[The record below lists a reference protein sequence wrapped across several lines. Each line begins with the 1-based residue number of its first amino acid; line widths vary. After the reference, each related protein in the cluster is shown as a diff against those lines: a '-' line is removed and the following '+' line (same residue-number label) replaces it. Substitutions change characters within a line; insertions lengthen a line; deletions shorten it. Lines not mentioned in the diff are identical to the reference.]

1 MSRFTFLLEAA
12 ARLHRRRGGALAV
25 VAAVAV
31 APIAPASAAEC
42 LGVTLPDSSE
52 VAGQTLVLNGVGP
65 RLATFLDVKV
75 YAAGLYLPAK
85 SSDAAAI
92 IAADEARQIQLHFV
106 RSVDGEEIAG
116 AWSDGFKDNAGDG
129 LSALEPRIAQLGGMM
144 EDMAEGD
151 VMMFTYVPGTGTE
164 VTIDGTAKGTI
175 EGADFASTLFAIWL
189 GDPPNDEIK
198 AGLLGGGC

>member
-1 MSRFTFLLEAA
+1 MPRMGLLLPAASRLGCGL
-12 ARLHRRRGGALAV
+12 ALAGV
-25 VAAVAV
+25 LALMPPAS
-31 APIAPASAAEC
+31 ASAAEC

-65 RLATFLDVKV
+65 RLATFLNVKV

-92 IAADEARQIQLHFV
+92 VAADEARQIQLHFV
-106 RSVDGEEIAG
+106 RAVDGEEIAG

-129 LSALEPRIAQLGGMM
+129 LGALEPRIAQLGGMM

-164 VTIDGTAKGTI
+164 VTINGTAKGTV

>member
-1 MSRFTFLLEAA
+1 MSRIGMLLPAA
-12 ARLHRRRGGALAV
+12 SRCCCGLALAGLLTLLPP
-25 VAAVAV
+25 AS
-31 APIAPASAAEC
+31 ASAAEC

-65 RLATFLDVKV
+65 RLATFLNVKV

-92 IAADEARQIQLHFV
+92 IATDEPRQIQLHFV
-106 RSVDGEEIAG
+106 RAVDGEEIAG

-151 VMMFTYVPGTGTE
+151 VMMFTYVPATGTE
-164 VTIDGTAKGTI
+164 VSINGTAKGTI

>member
-1 MSRFTFLLEAA
+1 MSRIGMLLPAA
-12 ARLHRRRGGALAV
+12 SRWCCGLALAGLV
-25 VAAVAV
+25 TLS
-31 APIAPASAAEC
+31 PPTPASAAEC

-65 RLATFLDVKV
+65 RLATFLNVKV

-92 IAADEARQIQLHFV
+92 IAADEPRQIQLHFV

-129 LSALEPRIAQLGGMM
+129 LGALEPRIEQLGLMM

-151 VMMFTYVPGTGTE
+151 VMMFTYVPGAGTE
-164 VTIDGTAKGTI
+164 VSIDGTAKGTI
-175 EGADFASTLFAIWL
+175 EGADFAAVLFAIWL
-189 GDPPNDEIK
+189 GNPPNDEIK